1 MIRIGKGKTYFGD
14 HNLNH
19 GYLNAIEHDFIDP
32 RVNQRY
38 TYTSF
43 HVVLIN

>member
-1 MIRIGKGKTYFGD
+1 MIRNRKEQTYFRD

-19 GYLNAIEHDFIDP
+19 GYLNAIEYDFIDP
-32 RVNQRY
+32 RVNQRS